1 MAVVTMKRLL
11 ESGVHF
17 GHQTKRWNPK
27 MSPYIFGSKNGI
39 HIIDL
44 QKSSAYIH
52 EAYGVLKEITAA
64 GGKGL
69 FVGTKKQAQDAIET
83 EATRCGMPYVNH
95 RWLGGMLTNYKTIKQ
110 RVKYYRQLEEM
121 EANGEFENMSKKDAI
136 ILRKQKEKMSSIF
149 HGIRDM
155 EKAPEAL
162 FVIDIKK
169 EKNAVAEAHKLGI
182 PVFALIDTNCDPDEV
197 DYIIPGND
205 DAIRSLNLISEVVA
219 NAVLDG
225 LQSSLEGRDVSE
237 AAVKAEEKKIE
248 AAADVVKD
256 EAKAEVPVKAA
267 ADVVKDEA
275 KAKAKVPAKAAADV
289 VKDEAKAE
297 VPAKAAADVV
307 KDEAK
312 AKAKVSAKAAA
323 DVVKDEAK
331 AEVPAKAA
339 KDQAAEKAPADNS
352 AADGVV
358 EE

>member
-1 MAVVTMKRLL
+1 MEVVTMKRLL

-52 EAYGVLKEITAA
+52 EAYGVLKEITAS
-64 GGKGL
+64 GGMVL

-248 AAADVVKD
+248 AAADVV
-256 EAKAEVPVKAA
+256 E
-267 ADVVKDEA
+267 
-275 KAKAKVPAKAAADV
+275 
-289 VKDEAKAE
+289 DEAKAE
-297 VPAKAAADVV
+297 VPAEAVAAVV
-307 KDEAK
+307 EDK
-312 AKAKVSAKAAA
+312 AKAEVPAEA
-323 DVVKDEAK
+323 VVEEEAK